1 MARLQALEADGWKT
15 YTSRSTGR
23 KYYYNERTDESTYTL
38 PEPSVP
44 ATPPRARAPE
54 EAAPPEEEPE
64 QLRRIIAEIETMLEA
79 HPDNEELVTMLA
91 DTTAALANSHPRPQP
106 EPEPEPEPQP
116 EPEPELEL
124 PAEVSD
130 PEPETETDDE
140 PVTAEADAPSPSAH
154 THALQR
160 LLEEKQEALSAMVR
174 KVEGLATVEPAQQ
187 AELES
192 LLTEVEALDQA
203 LDALPT

>member
-1 MARLQALEADGWKT
+1 
-15 YTSRSTGR
+15 
-23 KYYYNERTDESTYTL
+23 
-38 PEPSVP
+38 
-44 ATPPRARAPE
+44 
-54 EAAPPEEEPE
+54 
-64 QLRRIIAEIETMLEA
+64 ML
-79 HPDNEELVTMLA
+79 V

-106 EPEPEPEPQP
+106 EPEPEPQPQP

>member
-1 MARLQALEADGWKT
+1 
-15 YTSRSTGR
+15 
-23 KYYYNERTDESTYTL
+23 
-38 PEPSVP
+38 
-44 ATPPRARAPE
+44 
-54 EAAPPEEEPE
+54 
-64 QLRRIIAEIETMLEA
+64 
-79 HPDNEELVTMLA
+79 MLA
-91 DTTAALANSHPRPQP
+91 DTTAALANSQPRPQPEPEPQPQP
-106 EPEPEPEPQP
+106 EPEPEPEP
-116 EPEPELEL
+116 EL

-140 PVTAEADAPSPSAH
+140 PVTAEADAPSAH

>member
-91 DTTAALANSHPRPQP
+91 DTTAALANSQPRPQPEPQPQPQP
-106 EPEPEPEPQP
+106 EPEPEPEP
-116 EPEPELEL
+116 EL

-140 PVTAEADAPSPSAH
+140 PVTAEADALSPSAH